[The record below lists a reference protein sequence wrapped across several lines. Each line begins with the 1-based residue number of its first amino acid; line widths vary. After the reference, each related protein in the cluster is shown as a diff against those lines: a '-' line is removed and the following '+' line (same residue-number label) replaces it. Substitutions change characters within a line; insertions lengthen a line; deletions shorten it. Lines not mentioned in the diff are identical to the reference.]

1 MHHRRL
7 AAGVLCP
14 VPAPL
19 CSRRQPW
26 NPSRRRAR
34 PGLRS
39 PSPESPFGFQVE
51 EEQHNWLPQ
60 QQITVWGKGTSLH
73 FVLIFLAPPRRQP
86 ARAMNSHDRRP
97 GPSPSLGSSVA
108 QAGRAVKQGFELG
121 TGTALQIAR
130 LSWFSRPCRS
140 GPSGKKSGR
149 PGTRGWQNEMK
160 GRQCYLYG
168 NLLVKFQSSWILMLI
183 QCFIF
188 RKIMLYWI
196 FAWHKLLRYNSVV
209 ILDACKVMSC
219 LLEIFSISAI
229 YLSSLWY

>member
-1 MHHRRL
+1 MKLKNFEAEGWKRFSTSYPYILILLRT
-7 AAGVLCP
+7 AANYSV
-14 VPAPL
+14 
-19 CSRRQPW
+19 RQ
-26 NPSRRRAR
+26 RYIIAF
-34 PGLRS
+34 RS
-39 PSPESPFGFQVE
+39 NISG
-51 EEQHNWLPQ
+51 
-60 QQITVWGKGTSLH
+60 
-73 FVLIFLAPPRRQP
+73 APRRQP

-160 GRQCYLYG
+160 GRQCYLFG
-168 NLLVKFQSSWILMLI
+168 NLLVKFQSSWILMLV
-183 QCFIF
+183 QCFIL
-188 RKIMLYWI
+188 RKFMLYWI

>member
-1 MHHRRL
+1 MTWRL
-7 AAGVLCP
+7 VSDVLRWPRSVPAASHEIRVAAG
-14 VPAPL
+14 
-19 CSRRQPW
+19 
-26 NPSRRRAR
+26 
-34 PGLRS
+34 PGLAFKFDLQVPKAHLVLKRS
-39 PSPESPFGFQVE
+39 STIDYHSSKLQFEAP
-51 EEQHNWLPQ
+51 
-60 QQITVWGKGTSLH
+60 SLH

-121 TGTALQIAR
+121 TETALQIAR

-149 PGTRGWQNEMK
+149 PGTRGWRNEMK
-160 GRQCYLYG
+160 GRQCYLFG